1 MMMSGGSGTN
11 KPQGDP
17 SKATSQPDTVKPQP
31 PKDEIPA
38 TVRER
43 LMANI
48 PPFQRPLFDVVKA
61 WYAAGVQKYVL
72 VDRATGQHVKYNNS
86 GVST

>member
-1 MMMSGGSGTN
+1 MMSGGSGTN
-11 KPQGDP
+11 KSQGEP

-48 PPFQRPLFDVVKA
+48 PPFQRPL
-61 WYAAGVQKYVL
+61 
-72 VDRATGQHVKYNNS
+72 N
-86 GVST
+86 